1 MKAPP
6 KTFNLSIFQ
15 PFNPSTLSTLLAAAL
30 LAGCTTR
37 MPPSR
42 NAYVYI
48 AENTAITFDGDT
60 FLEVDDL
67 PRRLIKAGAGPEN
80 TIVIIPQGEVPEVYL
95 RKIVTTCGKGGM
107 PNVVIREQVA
117 PSATI
122 QKSGT
127 GIQKQP
133 GATPPR
139 FVPPGAK
146 VKTSKGQPVKDPDFK
161 PIKDAPMK
169 PVKEP
174 KKK

>member
-1 MKAPP
+1 MKAP
-6 KTFNLSIFQ
+6 KKL
-15 PFNPSTLSTLLAAAL
+15 FNPSTLQLFNTSTLLAAAL
-30 LAGCTTR
+30 LAGCATR

-48 AENTAITFDGDT
+48 AENTAITFDGET

-67 PRRLIKAGAGPEN
+67 PRRLMRAGAGPEN
-80 TIVIIPQGEVPEVYL
+80 TIVIIPQGAVPEVYL
-95 RKIVTTCGKGGM
+95 RKIVSTCGKGGM

-133 GATPPR
+133 GASPPR

-146 VKTSKGQPVKDPDFK
+146 GKAIKGQPVKDPNFK
-161 PIKDAPMK
+161 PLKDAKMT
-169 PVKEP
+169 PVKESG
-174 KKK
+174 KK